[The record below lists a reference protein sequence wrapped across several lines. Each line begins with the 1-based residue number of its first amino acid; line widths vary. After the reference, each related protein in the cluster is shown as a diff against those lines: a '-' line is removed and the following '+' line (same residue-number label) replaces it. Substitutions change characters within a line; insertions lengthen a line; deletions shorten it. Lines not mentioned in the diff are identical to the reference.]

1 MDLKRRENPSD
12 GQWAASRGCGLVRLA
27 KSGSAVGTPPLPQ
40 GQTEENAQGEEDN
53 GTQDPQTGE
62 VLLQHPHPANKS
74 TVLSLT
80 STTVQVTLC
89 CDLLPSRNHV
99 VLYYD

>member
-1 MDLKRRENPSD
+1 MDLKKKSEKNPSD
-12 GQWAASRGCGLVRLA
+12 GQWAARCGCGLVRLA

-74 TVLSLT
+74 TVLSLP
-80 STTVQVTLC
+80 STTVQFTLHF
-89 CDLLPSRNHV
+89 DSMSILEIM
-99 VLYYD
+99 